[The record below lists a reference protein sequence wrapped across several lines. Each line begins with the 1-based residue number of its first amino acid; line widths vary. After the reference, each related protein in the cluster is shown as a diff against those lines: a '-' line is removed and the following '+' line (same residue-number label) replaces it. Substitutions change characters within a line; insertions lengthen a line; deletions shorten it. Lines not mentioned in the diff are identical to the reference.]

1 MTREYIKTDKN
12 GTRYYKE
19 LRTCDRCGNIAG
31 GLYIVGVNN
40 GEMVPSGV
48 DNGVCWKCGGAG
60 KVWEIVKEYTPE
72 HMAKLEKAR
81 AKRAAK
87 AAAEN
92 AAREAEIEAERKER
106 EEREAAEKAV
116 RLAEYQKKV
125 DDAAR
130 SHYVGTVGEK
140 IEFTAIVK
148 RSFSYERPSYY
159 GYGTELCFVH
169 EFVDENGNVFVWY
182 STASIEAREGD
193 TVKVRGT
200 IKKHAEYTPKEN
212 VIFDE
217 GNTRCYEDSKIVVK
231 QTILTR
237 CKVETIATPEPEEPQ
252 QEPEEINGAVYHM
265 PYRQYKDHYADCK
278 TVAGSYNE
286 NTHEIDV
293 IIPEGRMKKSGVRGE
308 HYAGYEMEWTDS
320 TDGKTYKT
328 CYRAIDADHAEK
340 HLLRDYKTATN
351 ITFSRIYFY

>member
-19 LRTCDRCGNIAG
+19 LHTCDRCNNIAG

-40 GEMVPSGV
+40 GEMVPSGL
-48 DNGVCWKCGGAG
+48 DNGVCWKCHGAG
-60 KVWEIVKEYTPE
+60 KVWETVKEYTPE
-72 HMAKLEKAR
+72 HLAKLEKAR
-81 AKRAAK
+81 ARRAAK
-87 AAAEN
+87 AEAEN

-106 EEREAAEKAV
+106 EECEAAEKAA

-148 RSFSYERPSYY
+148 RSFSYERPSFY
-159 GYGTELCFVH
+159 GYGNEVCFVH

-212 VIFDE
+212 VIYDE

-237 CKVETIATPEPEEPQ
+237 CK
-252 QEPEEINGAVYHM
+252 
-265 PYRQYKDHYADCK
+265 ADCK

-328 CYRAIDADHAEK
+328 CYRAVDAEHAEK